1 MTPNQPYLLRAFY
14 EWIVD
19 NKLTPHIV
27 VDATIDG
34 VDVPTEHV
42 KDGQI
47 ILNISPSACGDL
59 LIQNDWVTFKARFSG
74 VARELFVPVTA
85 VLAIFAR
92 ENGAGTVFME
102 EESLAEEAGTPEEEV
117 LHNPAET
124 SESGSQTEIH
134 STQPQSAHV
143 GSKSDDKGGIS
154 KEGISSDQHSH
165 EDKPDTQSAKPTV
178 QKLQSVSSTQNSH
191 TKSTD
196 GNDDDPSPTPPRPK
210 GKPSLKVIK

>member
-19 NKLTPHIV
+19 NELTPHIV
-27 VDATIDG
+27 VDATIEG
-34 VDVPTEHV
+34 VDVPVEHV

-47 ILNISPSACGDL
+47 ILNISSSACAEL
-59 LIQNDWVTFKARFSG
+59 LIQNDWVSFKARFSG
-74 VARELFVPVTA
+74 VSRELFVPVPA

-102 EESLAEEAGTPEEEV
+102 EEPPGEQDFASSSDGAAHQPVREVPAGA
-117 LHNPAET
+117 PAEIQPVQSQST
-124 SESGSQTEIH
+124 DQNNGDMSNSG
-134 STQPQSAHV
+134 TQA
-143 GSKSDDKGGIS
+143 
-154 KEGISSDQHSH
+154 
-165 EDKPDTQSAKPTV
+165 AKPAA
-178 QKLQSVSSTQNSH
+178 QKLQSVSSTQNNQS
-191 TKSTD
+191 KSAD

>member
-19 NKLTPHIV
+19 NQLTPHIV

-34 VDVPTEHV
+34 VDVPSEHV

-59 LIQNDWVTFKARFSG
+59 MIQNDWITFKARFSG
-74 VARELFVPVTA
+74 VARELFVPVSA

-102 EESLAEEAGTPEEEV
+102 EETLAEEAGTSEEEV
-117 LHNPAET
+117 FHNPVET
-124 SESGSQTEIH
+124 SESGSQ
-134 STQPQSAHV
+134 SQNPSAQPQSASV
-143 GSKSDDKGGIS
+143 GSNSNDKDGT
-154 KEGISSDQHSH
+154 DQHNH
-165 EDKPDTQSAKPTV
+165 ENKPGAQAAKPTV

>member
-102 EESLAEEAGTPEEEV
+102 EESLAEEAGTSEEEV

-143 GSKSDDKGGIS
+143 GSKSDDKDGIR
-154 KEGISSDQHSH
+154 SDQHSH
-165 EDKPDTQSAKPTV
+165 EDKPDTQSAKTTV